1 MKKLYS
7 LLLAFV
13 AASFSFTANALNSDM
28 TITVN
33 IDDVS
38 RVSVSGTTFHFV
50 DEAQTEFKSGENKIK
65 FLKADYGEYDYANLS
80 IGVKDAAYGLSGK
93 YSYVYNGTTIENSL
107 SGSLTNITVYPTDA
121 YTYTI
126 TSFVIAD
133 ERSQKCTVW
142 VDDASVVNCTRAD
155 GTTISLTSNQE
166 TEVAFAL
173 STNTLVKD
181 LPLKVR
187 ASKTLYKVT
196 LDGEAVAE
204 SNGYYYI
211 TPMNGSKVRIEA
223 NFPDVNVPVSFTGT
237 TEAINKVT
245 VDGVEVPVA
254 TAFAEGWTV
263 KLGST
268 VQFWGNLN
276 DYSFTSLTVNGTTV
290 NVGQYSD
297 WSYGYGYS
305 FTVTTETTQTIVVGA
320 TKFETVQF
328 TIDVD
333 DPNNVVVKKGNT
345 YGETDIVL
353 TKGVN
358 TIDIVLGKTPNIF
371 VQLAGGA
378 TLVSFVDNNGVD
390 YSSYVPDGVSVYNP
404 KAIAVAAGQAFTIR
418 TKGLERDRKCA
429 IYIEGNAALSNGG
442 NVTRAARNNSLR
454 SEVVTLGKNEKDG
467 YTVVEFAESEAMFG
481 FSFNGVNGVVYI
493 NDTVYAAST
502 MFFYQKLNDGDV
514 VKAYFGAA
522 PETYEI
528 TLAEDYDAYEREDED
543 YATAIETLIYDE
555 EGNGLVMTKDI
566 ITEVPME
573 TWWNM
578 FSSPAE
584 EGTPMQVLQ
593 GTQIDLNRGAAA
605 DVLAVKYNEQVVTPV
620 DGVCTLT
627 ITASGAIQF
636 ISRSGATALQQAV
649 DGVKA
654 AKVVRDGCVM
664 IIRGEEMFDILGN
677 AVVK

>member
-276 DYSFTSLTVNGTTV
+276 DYSFTSLTVNGATV

-378 TLVSFVDNNGVD
+378 TLVSFVDNNDVD
-390 YSSYVPDGVSVYNP
+390 YSSYVPDGVNVYSP
-404 KAIAVAAGQAFTIR
+404 KAIVVAAGQAFTIR

-429 IYIEGNAALSNGG
+429 IYIEGNAALVNGG
-442 NVTRAARNNSLR
+442 NVTRAADGSMR
-454 SEVVTLGKNEKDG
+454 SQVVTLGSSGKDG

-481 FSFNGVNGVVYI
+481 FSFNGVNGIVYI

-502 MFFYQKLNDGDV
+502 MSFYQKLNDGDV

-528 TLAEDYDAYEREDED
+528 TLELAEELYEEKYEDAVLGLQNDLLM
-543 YATAIETLIYDE
+543 YADILTPVNWMPMFDT
-555 EGNGLVMTKDI
+555 GLTPA
-566 ITEVPME
+566 TPME
-573 TWWNM
+573 
-578 FSSPAE
+578 
-584 EGTPMQVLQ
+584 VLQ
-593 GTQIDLNRGAAA
+593 GTQIDLNLGATA

-627 ITASGAIQF
+627 ISASGAIQF
-636 ISRSGATALQQAV
+636 VAKGSATGMQEV
-649 DGVKA
+649 VERVKA
-654 AKVVRDGCVM
+654 TKVVRDGRVL

>member
-13 AASFSFTANALNSDM
+13 AASFSFTANALYSDM
-28 TITVN
+28 TVTVN

-50 DEAQTEFKSGENKIK
+50 DGAQTEFKNGENKIK

-80 IGVKDAAYGLSGK
+80 FGVKDAAYGIVGTYAYTYGETTYENPL
-93 YSYVYNGTTIENSL
+93 NGSMTS
-107 SGSLTNITVYPTDA
+107 ITVSPNDA

-133 ERSQKCTVW
+133 ERSEKCTVW

-155 GTTISLTSNQE
+155 YTTISLTSNQE
-166 TEVAFAL
+166 TEVAFAP
-173 STNTLVKD
+173 STNTRVKD
-181 LPLKVR
+181 LPLQVR

-196 LDGEAVAE
+196 LDGAAVAE

-211 TPMNGSKVRIEA
+211 TPKNGSRVRIEA
-223 NFPDVNVPVSFTGT
+223 NFPDKDVPVSFTGT

-268 VQFWGNLN
+268 VQFWGNVN

-290 NVGQYSD
+290 NVGQNSQ

-305 FTVTTETTQTIVVGA
+305 FTVTTETEQTIVVGA
-320 TKFETVQF
+320 AKFETVQF

-333 DPNNVVVKKGNT
+333 DPANVVVKKGSN
-345 YGETDIVL
+345 YGETNIVL

-371 VQLAGGA
+371 VELAGGA
-378 TLVSFVDNNGVD
+378 TLVSFVDDNGMD
-390 YSSYVPDGVSVYNP
+390 YSSYLPDGVNVHSP

-502 MFFYQKLNDGDV
+502 MSFYQKLNDGDV

-528 TLAEDYDAYEREDED
+528 TLELAEELYEEKYEDAVLGLQNNLLM
-543 YATAIETLIYDE
+543 YADILTPVHWMPMFDT
-555 EGNGLVMTKDI
+555 GLTPA
-566 ITEVPME
+566 TPME
-573 TWWNM
+573 
-578 FSSPAE
+578 
-584 EGTPMQVLQ
+584 VLQ
-593 GTQIDLNRGAAA
+593 GTQIDLNLGAAA

-627 ITASGAIQF
+627 ISASGAIQF
-636 ISRSGATALQQAV
+636 VAKGSATGMQEIV
-649 DGVKA
+649 GGMKA
-654 AKVVRDGCVM
+654 TKVIRDGRVM

>member
-13 AASFSFTANALNSDM
+13 AASFSFTANALYSDM
-28 TITVN
+28 TVTVN

-38 RVSVSGTTFHFV
+38 RVSVSVKNFHFV
-50 DEAQTEFKSGENKIK
+50 DGEQTEFKNGENKIQ
-65 FLKADYGEYDYANLS
+65 FLKADYGEYENPTLS
-80 IGVKDAAYGLSGK
+80 FGVKDAAYGIVGTYAYTYGETTYENPL
-93 YSYVYNGTTIENSL
+93 NGSMTS
-107 SGSLTNITVYPTDA
+107 ITVSPNDA

-133 ERSQKCTVW
+133 ERSEKCTVW

-155 GTTISLTSNQE
+155 YTTISLTSNQE
-166 TEVAFAL
+166 TEVAFAP
-173 STNTLVKD
+173 STNTRVKD

-187 ASKTLYKVT
+187 AGKTLYKVT
-196 LDGEAVAE
+196 LDGAAVAE

-211 TPMNGSKVRIEA
+211 TPKNGSRVRIEA
-223 NFPDVNVPVSFTGT
+223 NFPDKDVPVSFTGT

-268 VQFWGNLN
+268 VQFWGNVN

-290 NVGQYSD
+290 NVGQNSQ

-305 FTVTTETTQTIVVGA
+305 FTVTTETEQTIVVGA
-320 TKFETVQF
+320 AKFETVQF

-333 DPNNVVVKKGNT
+333 DPANVVVKKGSN
-345 YGETDIVL
+345 YGETNIVL

-371 VQLAGGA
+371 VELAGGA

-390 YSSYVPDGVSVYNP
+390 YSSYLPGGKSLYSP
-404 KAIAVAAGQAFTIR
+404 TAIAVADGQAFTIR

-429 IYIEGNAALSNGG
+429 IYIEGNAALVNGG
-442 NVTRAARNNSLR
+442 NVTRAADGSMR
-454 SEVVTLGKNEKDG
+454 SQVVTLGSSGKDG

-481 FSFNGVNGVVYI
+481 FAFNGVNGVVYI

-502 MFFYQKLNDGDV
+502 MSFYQKLNDGDV

-522 PETYEI
+522 PDTV
-528 TLAEDYDAYEREDED
+528 TVSLGVSDVVAG
-543 YATAIETLIYDE
+543 DE
-555 EGNGLVMTKDI
+555 EVGAALETGIAIKKDI
-566 ITEVPME
+566 ITDVYYLS
-573 TWWNM
+573 M
-578 FSSPAE
+578 FA
-584 EGTPMQVLQ
+584 GIDVLT
-593 GTQIDLNRGAAA
+593 GTQIDITLGAESGLVIGYNGSVFAPDA
-605 DVLAVKYNEQVVTPV
+605 EGVCHVTAVV
-620 DGVCTLT
+620 DGDMT
-627 ITASGAIQF
+627 IMKESEGGSTAMQEVVEGMK
-636 ISRSGATALQQAV
+636 AT
-649 DGVKA
+649 
-654 AKVVRDGCVM
+654 KVVRDGCVM